1 MSKVKRDGQQRLQLT
16 SIQAVKFNHA
26 TCKKADTSAS
36 WKVYQNVV
44 LSCVFLLDREKFQ
57 ENWCPSFFPWIL
69 GISSSSHKSW
79 SFQEAWTLWG
89 YPASVGLPDQAPVF
103 VDLPPGA
110 EKFHHPTLSGFPV
123 LSSGSLCCIETF
135 DSIQN
140 WSPAEL
146 VYVTTHLRLA
156 FATFDFCSA
165 HPKNLRNHQ
174 LKLQACCRSTL
185 QSLYI
190 SVYCEIYIYICIC
203 TLSPKTRGI
212 PRVWVLEF
220 SRFSQITPANMY
232 NMYMII
238 YMHIYVATKEIK
250 REFDDEV
257 ISNFSNIK
265 GARTDRRLLT
275 SWQAQQVQLNG
286 VKNNGIH
293 PQCQQRKDCDYG
305 FVLASDCLWQAIT
318 RIQEYSIMHNM

>member
-190 SVYCEIYIYICIC
+190 SVYCEIYIYVYVPCPPRPEEFPGSGYLNSRGFHRSHLQICIIC
-203 TLSPKTRGI
+203 IWLYTCISML
-212 PRVWVLEF
+212 PRKKSSGNLMMKWF
-220 SRFSQITPANMY
+220 QTFQ
-232 NMYMII
+232 
-238 YMHIYVATKEIK
+238 
-250 REFDDEV
+250 
-257 ISNFSNIK
+257 
-265 GARTDRRLLT
+265 T
-275 SWQAQQVQLNG
+275 SKVQGPTGDYWQADKLSKFSSMGWRTMASIPNVNKGKTVTMALSW
-286 VKNNGIH
+286 
-293 PQCQQRKDCDYG
+293 
-305 FVLASDCLWQAIT
+305 LATVFDKL
-318 RIQEYSIMHNM
+318 

>member
-1 MSKVKRDGQQRLQLT
+1 MSKVKRDELQRLQLA

-26 TCKKADTSAS
+26 TCKKARYLLHGRFTRMLCCHAFS
-36 WKVYQNVV
+36 
-44 LSCVFLLDREKFQ
+44 FLTEKSFQ
-57 ENWCPSFFPWIL
+57 ENWCLSFFPLIL
-69 GISSSSHKSW
+69 GISSSSHRSW
-79 SFQEAWTLWG
+79 SFQEVWTLWG

-110 EKFHHPTLSGFPV
+110 EKLHHPTLSGFPV

-146 VYVTTHLRLA
+146 VYVTVTTHLRLA

-190 SVYCEIYIYICIC
+190 SVYCDIYIYINIISIC
-203 TLSPKTRGI
+203 TLSPKTTGI

-220 SRFSQITPANMY
+220 SRFSQTTPANMY
-232 NMYMII
+232 I
-238 YMHIYVATKEIK
+238 
-250 REFDDEV
+250 
-257 ISNFSNIK
+257 
-265 GARTDRRLLT
+265 
-275 SWQAQQVQLNG
+275 
-286 VKNNGIH
+286 
-293 PQCQQRKDCDYG
+293 
-305 FVLASDCLWQAIT
+305 
-318 RIQEYSIMHNM
+318 